1 MLKLPRSLETD
12 TELQLLFHNLQK
24 SFQVF
29 SPNGTIKVPSVEL
42 SDNLIHALAFA
53 RRCGSLRGGLES
65 IETLLQT
72 EEAGL
77 AAVRAKQKQKDPN
90 RISRVLFFSDDG
102 SERFYRHCDAL
113 LVKYK
118 SRVLGIKINASSAE
132 LGKTFFGK
140 EKAVKAMLVTKKD
153 AVIRVLS
160 VIMSSHLE
168 T

>member
-1 MLKLPRSLETD
+1 MQKLPRSLETD
-12 TELQLLFHNLQK
+12 TEFQLLFHNLQK

-29 SPNGTIKVPSVEL
+29 SPDGTIKVPSVEL
-42 SDNLIHALAFA
+42 SDKLIHALAFA

-77 AAVRAKQKQKDPN
+77 VAIRAKQKQKDPN
-90 RISRVLFFSDDG
+90 RISRVLLFSNDG

-113 LVKYK
+113 LLKYK
-118 SRVLGIKINASSAE
+118 SRVFGIKINASSTL

-140 EKAVKAMLVTKKD
+140 EKAVKAMLVTRKD
-153 AVIRVLS
+153 AVIKVLS
-160 VIMSSHLE
+160 IITSNNLE
-168 T
+168 A